1 MTQSIDEKV
10 QAKLRKLLALAERG
24 VGGEKANAQRML
36 QKLLSRHGLTLDD
49 LNEERRD
56 LRWFPAPRKHDRK
69 LALQI
74 AGMVTNSTDVRSYS
88 SKQRSRQVGVKLT
101 ATEAVSFELYFD
113 VLRKALVEHLDIA
126 YNAFI
131 QVNRL
136 FPKTDDRPDPIPTER
151 DLQII
156 AMASAVNRTPV
167 HLRLE
172 QV

>member
-1 MTQSIDEKV
+1 MSETIDEKV
-10 QAKLRKLLALAERG
+10 QAKLRKLFALAERG

-36 QKLLSRHGLTLDD
+36 EKLLSRHGLTLDD
-49 LNEERRD
+49 LNEERRE
-56 LRWFPAPRKHDRK
+56 LRWFSAPRKHDRK

-74 AGMVTNSTDVRSYS
+74 AGMVTNSTEVSSYT
-88 SKQRSRQVGVKLT
+88 SKQRPRQVGVKLT

-113 VLRKALVEHLDIA
+113 VLRKALLEHLDIA

-131 QVNRL
+131 QVNKL
-136 FPKTDDRPDPIPTER
+136 FPNTDDRPGPSLTER

-167 HLRLE
+167 HERLE
-172 QV
+172 HA